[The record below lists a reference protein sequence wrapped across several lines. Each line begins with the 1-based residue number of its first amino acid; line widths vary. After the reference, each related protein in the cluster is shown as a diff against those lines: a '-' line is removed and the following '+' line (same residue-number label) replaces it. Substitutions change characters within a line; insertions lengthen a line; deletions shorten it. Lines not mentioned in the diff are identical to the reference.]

1 MVEWY
6 QDSVEHC
13 RREHTFAND
22 SMLTLAILD
31 RIPDHSIIVR
41 QPITPDLV

>member
-1 MVEWY
+1 MVEW
-6 QDSVEHC
+6 C
-13 RREHTFAND
+13 RILSSIAAVSTPSPTT